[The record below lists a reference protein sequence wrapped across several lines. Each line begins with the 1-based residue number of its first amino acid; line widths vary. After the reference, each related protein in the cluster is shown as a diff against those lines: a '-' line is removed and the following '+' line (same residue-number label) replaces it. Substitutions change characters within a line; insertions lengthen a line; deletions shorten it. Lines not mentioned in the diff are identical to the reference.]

1 MPLHV
6 NSTDKDREITGFYIP
21 VNRDSHTGEFPRHT
35 ASKYFVQGGEV
46 HGLLDDL
53 IVVLHHL
60 LVHWLLER
68 PALQV
73 KAAS

>member
-6 NSTDKDREITGFYIP
+6 NSTDKDREITGFYSP
-21 VNRDSHTGEFPRHT
+21 VNGDSHRGEFQRHR

-46 HGLLDDL
+46 HGFLDDL
-53 IVVLHHL
+53 VVVLHHL
-60 LVHWLLER
+60 LVDWLLER